1 MLNRTEKYAAIA
13 VLGMLT
19 ALSACQRAELPVS
32 ENLGK
37 TPIELKV
44 GIVGENARATKSV
57 VTTDMP
63 YGQSAQAFA
72 AGTSLYMVMKSE
84 KANADAVYTRTI
96 GYAQEASTT
105 VDNSTT
111 VKFASAY
118 GRFWE
123 DSHSRDSQLSVYAAC
138 VPGYYLSGSVYEGVT
153 PNGTVDGTTWT
164 IGNSTTYNNVWN
176 NSSSSTTIAWP
187 LRSATVASQNE
198 AFLASQDL
206 CFSNNVSKYTIS
218 AVETDNRVTFNAGL
232 KKFGSGRLVFYHA
245 LTKVTFR
252 IKKGEGFQAGDAFA
266 FSNANEN
273 IVLKE
278 FNTSGTFDIVN
289 GEFKTSDPAIGTGDI
304 TSLYNSGASGVYAHV
319 LTCLMLPGTDLND
332 STADKIYFTIDG
344 NLYHLTK
351 KQLMD
356 ALSTKKLSDGTTTAL
371 TAENKMRPGVHY
383 IFDLTVGKK
392 KMDSFTAAV
401 VPWEEVEADET
412 TPSNARIVLS
422 FFDPASG
429 ADVTADTPDIDLFR
443 SVNTSS
449 TINDDYESYEW
460 KTGYAPS
467 ATPLLN
473 KAQLHETATNGLYS
487 AEETENPYT
496 AWYWPDNKTFY
507 HFRMVMPKTVADTW
521 EVHEDGTNGDY
532 IELAGHEYSATPAD
546 SFKDVC
552 WGAPFKPTDGKLT
565 YSLSTGFDN
574 QGGENPNY
582 THQIQKAIGPTEET
596 INLVLFHMMSDVT
609 IQLTTPQ
616 SGDADYDARVNL
628 AGATLGLSNIVSTGK
643 VRMGNGLVVADGATA
658 TVNGTVNASYNWRYG
673 FVPQALTSVVLTI
686 TTADHNLYLVNMKDV
701 KATTVGNTV
710 IANPYT
716 QSGGKYVIDRWYPSY
731 KYTYTFKLTKTDI
744 SLITAT
750 LADWETVTAGDDNV
764 QIR

>member
-1 MLNRTEKYAAIA
+1 MFNKTEKYAAIA
-13 VLGMLT
+13 ALGMLT
-19 ALSACQRAELPVS
+19 TLWACQRSELPVS
-32 ENLGK
+32 QNSGK
-37 TPIELKV
+37 TPIELTV
-44 GIVGENARATKSV
+44 GIVGENASATKSV
-57 VTTDMP
+57 VTTDTP
-63 YGQSAQAFA
+63 YGQSAAAFA

-84 KANADAVYTRTI
+84 KANTDAVYTRTI
-96 GYAQEASTT
+96 GYAQEAAATPA
-105 VDNSTT
+105 NSTT

-138 VPGYYLSGSVYEGVT
+138 VPGYYLSGSKYDGIT
-153 PNGTVDGTTWT
+153 ANGTVDETTWT
-164 IGNSTTYNNVWN
+164 IGGSTTYNNVWGAGYGAA
-176 NSSSSTTIAWP
+176 TIAWP
-187 LRSATVASQNE
+187 LRSATVGRQNA
-198 AFLASQDL
+198 AFITNQDL
-206 CFSNNVSKYTIS
+206 CFSNNVSKYTVS
-218 AVETDNRVTFNAGL
+218 AVETDNRVTFNADL

-252 IKKGEGFQAGDAFA
+252 IKKGEGFQVGDPFA
-266 FSNANEN
+266 FTNANEN
-273 IVLKE
+273 IVLKG
-278 FNTSGTFDIVN
+278 FNTSGTFDIVD

-304 TSLYNSGASGVYAHV
+304 TELYNSGASGDYAYV
-319 LTCLMLPGTDLND
+319 LTCLMLPGTDLNN
-332 STADKIYFTIDG
+332 TEADKIYFTIDG
-344 NLYHLTK
+344 NLYHLK
-351 KQLMD
+351 KKDLMD
-356 ALSTKKLSDGTTTAL
+356 ALAGKKLSDSSTDAL
-371 TAENKMRPGVHY
+371 TADHKMRAGVHY
-383 IFDLTVGKK
+383 IFDMTVGKK

-401 VPWEEVEADET
+401 VPWEDVEADET

-429 ADVTADTPDIDLFR
+429 EDVTADTPDIDLYR
-443 SVNTSS
+443 TANTSS
-449 TINDDYESYEW
+449 TINDNYESYDW
-460 KTGYAPS
+460 KTGYAPT
-467 ATPLLN
+467 ANPMLN
-473 KAQLHETATNGLYS
+473 KAQLHETATDGLYS
-487 AEETENPYT
+487 AEETVDPYK

-507 HFRMVMPKTVADTW
+507 HFRMVMPKTDGEWYVY
-521 EVHEDGTNGDY
+521 EDGTNGDY
-532 IELAGHEYSATPAD
+532 ITLAGHVYSETPAE

-565 YSLSTGFDN
+565 YSLTTGFDN
-574 QGGENPNY
+574 QGGEDPNY

-686 TTADHNLYLVNMKDV
+686 TTADHNLYLVNMEDV

-710 IANPYT
+710 IANPYL
-716 QSGGKYVIDRWYPSY
+716 QSEGKYVINRWYPSY

-750 LADWETVTAGDDNV
+750 VADWETVIAGDDNV